1 MEGKGAM
8 ECRRRTRVAIAK
20 ETSRA
25 LRAWLCLVGCAL
37 AAPGWSCASA
47 LADGEGFSGFAA
59 ASPHE
64 SPFAVAG
71 MQWLTGGEQMRARRA
86 ADLTNPVAAD
96 EREASRSEFAGLDA
110 ARAAKL
116 ALAAFPGV
124 VAHPAGG
131 LPQLPPGEKVVGYAT
146 DNVARVTLP
155 GGKHGLIESLNPI
168 AAAGSGHAHSPID
181 LALRE
186 VGGAFRPVR
195 SDVGLRIPRQLRQG
209 VSLPGLGVSLTP
221 VDGRGASHG
230 GAGRIDGAAVFYAAT
245 GSDSDTVVKP
255 TPSGVEEDTLLRAQ
269 DSPRQLYFHVSLPSG
284 AHLVQK
290 GRWGAV
296 GVREGHRT
304 IAMVTSPSAQD
315 ADGTPVHVSM
325 RASGSTLVLSVDHR
339 SGDYRYPIEV
349 DPEVLDLEF
358 NAPTNWHFVHSPG
371 GSAFTASENG
381 GGEGW
386 TEHIAGSHTEHE
398 FGALE
403 YTTQGKS
410 YIHSTG
416 IEGKWHDAGSH
427 IENLLEIVGPGEIHE
442 GKHEGVLEGKKIL
455 PVDTTTYEEEFG
467 GDYSASVC
475 APETQGGC
483 TGKSTYGNT
492 TTYLQESTGPGG
504 GVGGENILSSADV
517 DLGQEESP
525 TISFDTT
532 HETLGGHQNVLFG
545 AGGWLGPHSGAFE
558 VHAKDPGLGISMY
571 RVIGDGYTDIH
582 YYWLTGEC
590 SGVQCLPE
598 RNKLYVYSSAMK
610 DGEGSFEAHAEDAVG
625 LYAHIYP
632 QKIKI
637 DGTAPH
643 GIVLT
648 GMPTGNEFG
657 AGEYHLQ
664 AEASD
669 GSGTTPSSGIKSIA
683 LAVDGKQ
690 VGSPSGSCSPGPC
703 TTHSAEWTI
712 AGRNFAAGQHVLS
725 VIAEDRAGNVET
737 HEYAITVRQASPVSL
752 GPGSLS
758 PESGEYGLEA
768 ADVSMGGGLNVSRSY
783 LSQHLTAGAEGPLGS
798 QWTIDMTSTAEYL
811 EKQPNGSVVMS
822 DASGERA
829 IFPTDGKGGF
839 TSPTGDANLTLSEKE
854 TSGVKEYVLAN
865 AAKGASTHFTLP
877 SGGGSQW
884 MPTIQEG
891 TVATETLTYTYE
903 TVEVAGRK
911 VTRPAKALAPVPSEV
926 SCKPTLT
933 RGCRALTFNYATST
947 TATGENESEWGDYQ
961 GNLTRVYYT
970 AYEPTSETMAT
981 TTVAQ
986 YSYDAH
992 GRLRVEWDPRI
1003 SPALKSKYGYDSE
1016 GHLTALTLPGQE
1028 TTVFTYG
1035 QSAGDHNT
1043 GRMLRIT
1050 HPPATTSLWGGKVP
1064 VNTAAPA
1071 LSTETPTI
1079 GATVSVSTGTWS
1091 NSPVAFAYQWQRC
1104 NLLGGECTGIVGAV
1118 NEAYKPTLS
1127 DAGHTI
1133 RAEVRGSNG
1142 GGTVAAYSAAKKVGT
1157 TGLEYSSKFGSLG
1170 SGNGQFQAENGD
1182 AIDSSG
1188 NVWVTDTGNNRVEE
1202 FTASGE
1208 FIRKFGSEGTG
1219 NGQFHYP
1226 MNIAVTPEGNVWVT
1240 DALNDRVQE
1249 FSSTGAYIRQ
1259 FGAEGTGPGQ
1269 FAEPWGV
1276 TVCPSGNVWVS
1287 DARYYRLQ
1295 EFSSTGAFIAAAG
1308 PEGEGNGQTHS
1319 PLGLAC
1325 DASNEVWVADAG
1337 NSRVQ
1342 EFSSTGS
1349 YIRKFGSKGSGN
1361 GQFETPVG
1369 VSIDSAGTVWVADR
1383 NNNRV
1388 QGFNSSGEYL
1398 TQFGSYGSGNG
1409 QFIEPT
1415 ALAAAPSGAVYVTE
1429 TINHRVQKLTRSAS
1443 TLVYSS
1449 QFGSVGSGNGQFY
1462 FENGVAVDPSGDVW
1476 VADTENDRVQELSPS
1491 GEFIRKFGSEGSGN
1505 GQFQK
1510 PWGIAVTPS
1519 GNVWVTDSWNAR
1531 MQEFS
1536 STGEYITKTSP
1547 GQFVEPWGV
1556 TVCPS
1561 GNIWVADIRGD
1572 RIKEF
1577 SSTGIFTREA
1587 GTLGSGN
1594 GQLNEP
1600 TGLTCDSSNNV
1611 WVADA
1616 GNDRVQEFSSTG
1628 TYIGQFGSK
1637 GGGIGQFNAPLG
1649 VAIDSAGTIWVTDR
1663 SNNRV
1668 QGFKSNGEYLTQLG
1682 SYGAGAGQFAEPS
1695 GIAIAP
1701 TGAVYIGDTA
1711 NQRIQ
1716 KFTYPESGSEAVAPP
1731 NPGGSSET
1739 TVEYGVPVSGTGA
1752 PQKMG
1757 SSEVAAW
1764 GQTDDPVQAT
1774 AIFPPDKPEGWP
1786 APEADY
1792 GHATIYYLD
1801 AKGRTVNEASP
1812 GGGIATSEYNETN
1825 DAVRALTPDNRA
1837 AALAEGSKSAEVSKL
1852 LDTQTTYNS
1861 EGTELQSTL
1870 GPRHKVK
1877 LTNGEEVLARQHIVY
1892 SYNEGAPETGG
1903 PYRLVTKVTGG
1914 AQVEGK
1920 SEQDV
1925 RISTTSYAGQS
1936 NLGWKLRKPTS
1947 VTTDP
1952 SGLKLT
1958 RTTVYDPTSG
1968 YVTET
1973 RAPGSGGEGDPRDMK
1988 TVYYSSG
1995 ANGSYPSCGSH
2006 AEWVGL
2012 ACETLPGAQPET
2024 SGIPNLPVTTVT
2036 YNTWS
2041 EPAKATLTV
2050 GASTRTTTLTYDAG
2064 ARLKKTAIS
2073 SSVGTELP
2081 TVTSNYNESSGALVE
2096 QLATTE
2102 GKEQTLRGEYN
2113 ALGQLTSYK
2122 DADAT
2127 TSSYTYDVDGRLA
2140 TANDGKG
2147 TQTYT
2152 YDTTT
2157 GLPTQLVDSN
2167 AGTFTASYDVE
2178 GNLLTEKYP
2187 NTMNANLTYNAAG
2200 ETTGIEYLKTSNCT
2214 TECQW
2219 FTETLVPSIHGQALS
2234 QTSSLAQDAYTY
2246 DANGRLTQV
2255 QETPQGAGCLTRV
2268 YGYDKETNRTGLTSR
2283 EPGSEGHCATEG
2295 GTTAAHTYDTA
2306 NRLTDA
2312 GVSYDTFGNTTALPA
2327 ADAGGSGL
2335 TSAFYDD
2342 NRLASQ
2348 TQAGETI
2355 GYKLDPSR
2363 RTRETVATGHTT
2375 ASVINHYA
2383 DSGDEPSWTSEVSGK
2398 WTRNVHGI
2406 GGGLVAVE
2414 NNGESATLEL
2424 PDLNG
2429 NIAATASTSK
2439 TAKHPLTTTRSTE
2452 FGVPTVEAP
2461 TKYSWLGEDEIP
2473 TELPSGV
2480 LAMGARSYVPQLGR
2494 FLQTDP
2500 LPGGSANAYVYTD
2513 GDPVNTTDLTGEY
2526 VENDYMMGFYEAENL
2541 RAIEREVA
2549 REQAAR
2555 EEAERLA
2562 AEAAAEVPA
2571 SETYEGPENLT
2582 PHHHHSGGGGGGKGG
2597 GGGATIS
2604 TCNGV
2609 YCEHGEV
2616 SIKCNTACHERR
2628 TRERKEKEARQKR
2641 KEKEKEQKEKERE
2654 CPGKYASYSGEGR
2667 AMDALEYPQ
2676 SGGGRALV
2684 SCGGGVP
2691 SDPGDPT
2698 GPDPDPDPG
2707 IIE

>member
-1 MEGKGAM
+1 MTIAGE
-8 ECRRRTRVAIAK
+8 TR
-20 ETSRA
+20 RA

-37 AAPGWSCASA
+37 VALGWGCASA
-47 LADGEGFSGFAA
+47 LADSEGFSGFAA
-59 ASPHE
+59 SPRE
-64 SPFAVAG
+64 SPFVVAG
-71 MQWLTGGEQMRARRA
+71 MQWLTSGEQTQARRVV
-86 ADLTNPVAAD
+86 DLTNPVAAD

-110 ARAAKL
+110 GHAAKL

-124 VAHPAGG
+124 VAHPDGG
-131 LPQLPPGEKVVGYAT
+131 LPQLPPGDRVIDYAT
-146 DNVARVTLP
+146 DNVARIALP
-155 GGKHGLIESLNPI
+155 GGKHGLIESLSPI
-168 AAAGSGHAHSPID
+168 AVASSGHVHSPID

-195 SDVGLRIPRQLRQG
+195 SDVGLRIPRQLWQG

-221 VDGRGASHG
+221 VDGRGQSHG
-230 GAGRIDGAAVFYAAT
+230 DEGRVDGATVFYAAT

-269 DSPRQLYFHVSLPSG
+269 DSPRKLYFHVSLPYG
-284 AHLVQK
+284 AHLAQE

-339 SGDYRYPIEV
+339 SGGYRYPIEV
-349 DPEVLDLEF
+349 DPEVLDLAL

-371 GSAFTASENG
+371 GSAFTASENS

-410 YIHSTG
+410 YIHSTS
-416 IEGKWHDAGSH
+416 IEGRWHDAGSH
-427 IENLLEIVGPGEIHE
+427 IENLLEIVGPS
-442 GKHEGVLEGKKIL
+442 KTLEGKTIL
-455 PVDTTTYEEEFG
+455 PVDTATYEEEFG
-467 GDYSASVC
+467 VDYPASVC
-475 APETQGGC
+475 APEGFGGC
-483 TGKSTYGNT
+483 KGKSTYGNT
-492 TTYLQESTGPGG
+492 TTYLQEATGSGG
-504 GVGGENILSSADV
+504 GVGGENILSSAYV

-532 HETLGGHQNVLFG
+532 HETLAGHQNVLFG

-571 RVIGDGYTDIH
+571 RVASTGYSDVH
-582 YYWLTGEC
+582 YYWSGGEC
-590 SGVQCLPE
+590 SGAQCLPE
-598 RNKLYVYSSAMK
+598 RNKLYVYSSGMK
-610 DGEGSFEAHAEDAVG
+610 DGEASFEAHAEDAVG

-648 GMPTGNEFG
+648 GMPAGNEFG

-669 GSGTTPSSGIKSIA
+669 GSGTTPSSGMKSIA
-683 LAVDGKQ
+683 LAVDGQQ

-703 TTHSAEWTI
+703 TAHSAEWTI

-737 HEYAITVRQASPVSL
+737 LEYSITVRQASPVSV

-854 TSGVKEYVLAN
+854 TSGVKEYILAN

-891 TVATETLTYTYE
+891 TAPTETLTYSYE
-903 TVEVAGRK
+903 TVEVAGHK
-911 VTRPAKALAPVPSEV
+911 VTRPAEALAPVPAEV

-933 RGCRALTFNYATST
+933 RGCRALTFNYASST

-970 AYEPTSETMAT
+970 AYEPTSATMAT

-992 GRLRVEWDPRI
+992 GRLRAEWDPRI

-1071 LSTETPTI
+1071 LSTEEPTI
-1079 GATVSVSTGTWS
+1079 GATLSVSTGTWS
-1091 NSPVAFAYQWQRC
+1091 NTPVAFAYQWQRC
-1104 NLLGGECTGIVGAV
+1104 NLSGGECTGIVGAV

-1142 GGTVAAYSAAKKVGT
+1142 GGTVAAYSAAKKVLT
-1157 TGLEYSSKFGSLG
+1157 TALEYSSKFGSYG
-1170 SGNGQFQAENGD
+1170 SGNGQFSYENGVAVD
-1182 AIDSSG
+1182 ASG
-1188 NVWVTDTGNNRVEE
+1188 DVWVADTSNHRVQE
-1202 FTASGE
+1202 FSASGE
-1208 FIRKFGSEGTG
+1208 FIRKFGSEGSG
-1219 NGQFHYP
+1219 EGQFKYP
-1226 MNIAVTPEGNVWVT
+1226 WGIAVSPEGNLWVSDT
-1240 DALNDRVQE
+1240 ANARLEE
-1249 FSSTGAYIRQ
+1249 FSSTGTFIRQ
-1259 FGAEGTGPGQ
+1259 TAPGSFVEPFGVA
-1269 FAEPWGV
+1269 
-1276 TVCPSGNVWVS
+1276 VCPSGNVWAA
-1287 DARYYRLQ
+1287 DIRGYQLK
-1295 EFSSTGAFIAAAG
+1295 EFSSTGAVIRTVGEAG
-1308 PEGEGNGQTHS
+1308 SGNGQFNT
-1319 PLGLAC
+1319 PTGLTC
-1325 DASNEVWVADAG
+1325 DSSNNVWVADAG
-1337 NSRVQ
+1337 NNRVQ
-1342 EFSSTGS
+1342 ELSSTGA
-1349 YIRKFGSKGSGN
+1349 YINKFGTAGSGN
-1361 GQFETPVG
+1361 GQFNAPLG
-1369 VSIDSAGTVWVADR
+1369 VAIDSAGTVWVTDR
-1383 NNNRV
+1383 SNNRV
-1388 QGFNSSGEYL
+1388 QGFTQSGQYL
-1398 TQFGSYGSGNG
+1398 TQVGSYGSGNG
-1409 QFIEPT
+1409 QFSEPSGIAVT
-1415 ALAAAPSGAVYVTE
+1415 PSGAVYVGDTQNQR
-1429 TINHRVQKLTRSAS
+1429 IQKLIRSSS
-1443 TLVYSS
+1443 TLAYSS
-1449 QFGSVGSGNGQFY
+1449 QFGSSGSGNGQFSY
-1462 FENGVAVDPSGDVW
+1462 ESGVAVDSSGEIW
-1476 VADTENDRVQELSPS
+1476 VADTENNRVQEFSPS

-1505 GQFQK
+1505 GQFRK

-1531 MQEFS
+1531 MEEFS

-1556 TVCPS
+1556 TACPS
-1561 GNIWVADIRGD
+1561 GNVWVADIRGN
-1572 RIKEF
+1572 RIEEF
-1577 SSTGIFTREA
+1577 SSTGAFIREA
-1587 GTLGSGN
+1587 GVFGSGN

-1600 TGLTCDSSNNV
+1600 TGLTCDTSNDV

-1616 GNDRVQEFSSTG
+1616 GNDRVQELSSTG

-1649 VAIDSAGTIWVTDR
+1649 VAIDAVGTIWVTDR

-1668 QGFKSNGEYLTQLG
+1668 QGFKSNGEFLTQLG
-1682 SYGAGAGQFAEPS
+1682 SYGVGAGQFSEPS

-1701 TGAVYIGDTA
+1701 SGAVYIGDT
-1711 NQRIQ
+1711 NNKRIQ
-1716 KFTYPESGSEAVAPP
+1716 KFTYPESGTEPAAPP

-1739 TVEYGVPVSGTGA
+1739 TVEYGVPVTGAGA

-1801 AKGRTVNEASP
+1801 AKGRTVNEAGP

-1825 DAVRALTPDNRA
+1825 DAVRALTPDNRV

-1877 LTNGEEVLARQHIVY
+1877 LTNSEEVLARHHIVY
-1892 SYNEGAPETGG
+1892 SYDEGAPETGG
-1903 PYRLVTKVTGG
+1903 PYRLVTKMTGG

-1920 SEQDV
+1920 SEQDI

-1973 RAPGSGGEGDPRDMK
+1973 RAPGGGGESDPRDTK

-2012 ACETLPGAQPET
+2012 PCETLPGAQPET

-2036 YNTWS
+2036 YNTWN
-2041 EPAKATLTV
+2041 EPAKVTRTV
-2050 GASTRTTTLTYDAG
+2050 GSSTRTTTLTYDAG

-2081 TVTSNYNESSGALVE
+2081 TVTRSYNESSGALVE
-2096 QLATTE
+2096 QSATTE
-2102 GKEQTLRGEYN
+2102 GKEQTLRHEYN

-2127 TSSYTYDVDGRLA
+2127 TSTFGYDIDGRL
-2140 TANDGKG
+2140 TEVNDGKG

-2152 YDTTT
+2152 YDATT
-2157 GLPTQLVDSN
+2157 GLETQLVDSN
-2167 AGTFTASYDVE
+2167 AGIFTASYDVE

-2187 NTMNANLTYNAAG
+2187 NTMNANRAYDAAG

-2219 FTETLVPSIHGQALS
+2219 FTETLARSIHGQALS
-2234 QTSSLAQDAYTY
+2234 QTGGLVQDAYTY

-2255 QETPQGAGCLTRV
+2255 QETPQGAGCVTRV

-2295 GTTAAHTYDTA
+2295 GTTATHTYDTA

-2327 ADAGGSGL
+2327 ADAGGSEL
-2335 TSAFYDD
+2335 TSTFYDD

-2355 GYKLDPSR
+2355 GYRLDPSR

-2375 ASVINHYA
+2375 ASVIDHYA
-2383 DSGDEPSWTSEVSGK
+2383 DDGDEPSWTSEVSGR
-2398 WTRNVHGI
+2398 WTRNIHGI
-2406 GGGLVAVE
+2406 GGGLVAIE

-2429 NIAATASTSK
+2429 DIAATASTSK
-2439 TAKHPLTTTRSTE
+2439 TAKHPLTTTRNTE

-2494 FLQTDP
+2494 FLQADP
-2500 LPGGSANAYVYTD
+2500 RPGGSANAYAYTD

-2562 AEAAAEVPA
+2562 AQAAAEVPE
-2571 SETYEGPENLT
+2571 SETYEGPEDLT
-2582 PHHHHSGGGGGGKGG
+2582 PHHHRHHHGG

-2604 TCNGV
+2604 TCNPI
-2609 YCEHGEV
+2609 YCEHGKL
-2616 SIKCNTACHERR
+2616 STKCDKACHEKQAK
-2628 TRERKEKEARQKR
+2628 ERKEKERR
-2641 KEKEKEQKEKERE
+2641 KKHREEEEEKTEEEME
-2654 CPGKYASYSGEGR
+2654 CGHVAASYV
-2667 AMDALEYPQ
+2667 
-2676 SGGGRALV
+2676 GGGRIVDALM
-2684 SCGGGVP
+2684 SPESKGGRTLVFCKKEG
-2691 SDPGDPT
+2691 DPGDPT
-2698 GPDPDPDPG
+2698 GPNPTPEPG
-2707 IIE
+2707 ALE